1 MKRSNQLIFESLV
14 VASLLLGVVLGG
26 SASTYA
32 LPHAW
37 ISIQNPQEI
46 QPLYNMTS
54 LAYFYN
60 NTLSA
65 LSKYEYQNVS
75 QELSAFQYLVVSPSV
90 SSASQDANGEI
101 ASMNQTFPKIQYY
114 LNETE
119 HFYLSG
125 LRANASAALNN
136 LCSYDQIANASLAQF
151 AGSTTASFNASGV
164 PVVVYRIP
172 AIVLQGEINSYYEE
186 CLNYRS
192 TLNGSS
198 VVALTVSSDQAPISP
213 YGPLWVD
220 TGGELNLSVSLVE
233 NGIGIANQ
241 PISIYV
247 DSNSTSPASL
257 VTNSSGRAF
266 GTLTIPYFYES
277 FVLVYATYQSNN
289 QLVVSNVL
297 NMTLLYNQTQIII
310 NDPPQVLPTYPFNVS
325 GTLKDSS
332 TGRVLPGAPVRIT
345 SFGAGYFTKTD
356 SQGVFSDTLNVPANA
371 TDGLHYIYANFAPN
385 GAYGP
390 SVNFTSIVVYRLP
403 VNLTVSKPS
412 LVIPGLTSTL
422 FGLVSANGSAL
433 SNTQVLLSTP
443 WGAYRATTDSS
454 GRFSLPF
461 SVPLTDFGFNA
472 QMALGASPSQ
482 AYLSG
487 ASTSVVLGLVNL
499 ITIAIIIFALGFGV
513 YMARNLGV
521 RLPKIGRDLEQRET
535 KEEVN
540 ETKTPSKIPS
550 ELSSKASDPII
561 SSYLEA
567 LALAEEKFNV
577 RFEESMTIRETSGF
591 VSNLVKERG
600 KEARAIFNSIAL
612 AAEDYLYSEKSKDP
626 NYLTR
631 ETTLVKEHL
640 LKLKSLWNA

>member
-1 MKRSNQLIFESLV
+1 M
-14 VASLLLGVVLGG
+14 ASLLLGVVLGG

-32 LPHAW
+32 LPHPW

-54 LAYFYN
+54 LAFFYN

-75 QELSAFQYLVVSPSV
+75 QELSAFQYLIVSPSV
-90 SSASQDANGEI
+90 SSTSHGANSEI
-101 ASMNQTFPKIQYY
+101 ASMNQTLPKVQYY
-114 LNETE
+114 LNETQ
-119 HFYLSG
+119 HFYLGG
-125 LRANASAALNN
+125 LEANASAALNS

-151 AGSTTASFNASGV
+151 TGSTTTSFNSSGV
-164 PVVVYRIP
+164 PVAVYMIP
-172 AIVLQGEINSYYEE
+172 TIVLQGEINSYYEE

-198 VVALTVSSDQAPISP
+198 IGGSSVVALSISSDQTPISP

-220 TGGELNLSVSLVE
+220 TGGELNLSVSLE
-233 NGIGIANQ
+233 QNGNGIGDQ
-241 PISIYV
+241 PVAIFV
-247 DSNSTSPASL
+247 DSNSTNPASL
-257 VTNSSGRAF
+257 VTNSSGSTF
-266 GTLTIPYFYES
+266 GTLTIPYFYDS

-289 QLVVSNVL
+289 QLIVSNVL

-325 GTLKDSS
+325 GTLRDSS
-332 TGRVLPGAPVRIT
+332 SGRVLPGAPVRIT
-345 SFGAGYFTKTD
+345 SFGSSYFTKTN

-403 VNLTVSKPS
+403 INLTVQRSA
-412 LVIPGLTSTL
+412 LVIPGLESTL
-422 FGLVSANGSAL
+422 SGSVSANGSAL

-443 WGAYRATTDSS
+443 WGAYKATTDSF

-461 SVPLTDFGFNA
+461 NVPLTDFGLSA
-472 QMALGASPSQ
+472 QIALGASPSQ

-487 ASTSVVLGLVNL
+487 ASTSVILGLFNP

-521 RLPKIGRDLEQRET
+521 GFPKIGGDLEQRET
-535 KEEVN
+535 IESVG

-550 ELSSKASDPII
+550 ELSSKANEPII

-567 LALAEEKFNV
+567 LALAEKKFNV
-577 RFEESMTIRETSGF
+577 RFEESMTIRETSAF
-591 VSNLVKERG
+591 VANLVKERG
-600 KEARAIFNSIAL
+600 KEARAIFTLIAQ
-612 AAEDYLYSEKSKDP
+612 AAEDYLYSEKRNDQ
-626 NYLTR
+626 NFLAR
-631 ETTLVKEHL
+631 ETTLVNEYL